1 MTKWDKVIFV
11 ILIFTSLSGLLLQG
25 SFFAERQ
32 GLQAVVEVDGA
43 LYGRYSLEE
52 KNGKTL
58 AITTEFGYNKIVIE
72 NGGVRVTE
80 STCPDRLEILAGE
93 IRNSGEMLV
102 CLPNRLVVRIE
113 GEGSVDGVVY

>member
-1 MTKWDKVIFV
+1 MTKWDKVIFI
-11 ILIFTSLSGLLLQG
+11 ILIIASLAGLLLQG

-72 NGGVRVTE
+72 NGCVRVTE
-80 STCPDRLEILAGE
+80 STCPDQLEILTGE
-93 IRNSGEMLV
+93 IRKSGEMLV